1 MATNS
6 KKVFIEADIFYAF
19 VNRAHTRHPQA
30 GAFFRYFAQE
40 KFQIFT
46 SYPVIE
52 ETYKEI
58 YEKISPSLAKDFIRG
73 LSLSS
78 VNILYPSESEHKAAL
93 KALINYQSTE
103 LTLREAQTAV
113 LSNRNFIPQICTFSY
128 LHPLFG
134 ITTFNLP
141 L

>member
-1 MATNS
+1 MATVS
-6 KKVFIEADIFYAF
+6 KKVFIESDIFYAF
-19 VNRAHTRHPQA
+19 VNRAHSRYPQA

-40 KFQIFT
+40 RFQIFT

-52 ETYKEI
+52 ESYREI
-58 YEKISPSLAKDFIRG
+58 YEKISPSLAKDFARG
-73 LSLSS
+73 VSLSA
-78 VNILYPSESEHKAAL
+78 VNMLYPSESDHKAAI
-93 KALINYQSTE
+93 KALINYQNTE
-103 LTLREAQTAV
+103 LTLRESQSAV
-113 LSNRNFIPQICTFSY
+113 LANRNYISQVCTFKY

>member
-1 MATNS
+1 MAQVS
-6 KKVFIEADIFYAF
+6 KKVFIESDIFYAF
-19 VNRAHTRHPQA
+19 VNRAHARYPQST
-30 GAFFRYFAQE
+30 AFFRYFAQE

-52 ETYKEI
+52 ESYKEI
-58 YEKISPSLAKDFIRG
+58 YEKISPSLAKDFARG
-73 LSLSS
+73 VSLSA
-78 VNILYPSESEHKAAL
+78 VNMLYPSDSDHKAAL
-93 KALINYQSTE
+93 KALINYQNTE
-103 LTLREAQTAV
+103 LTLRESQSAV
-113 LSNRNFIPQICTFSY
+113 LANRNMISQVCTFRY